1 MHNLFQYSHICKPLA
16 VWWIPCDSQR
26 GHCKENSYFC
36 SANTATT
43 TSPSGAD
50 RNKYYSYNFSLC
62 ISTIQLKV
70 HHLLHFFRQIVCRS
84 EYFDFLHLTLT
95 VLLHFGMWTCSHP
108 LNVKTV
114 HAEPREAMPPLP
126 RRALGGKKRVIT
138 LIKKAFTKTHS
149 STLQTSNTWR
159 NSVEAMQW

>member
-50 RNKYYSYNFSLC
+50 RNYYNSYNFFPL
-62 ISTIQLKV
+62 
-70 HHLLHFFRQIVCRS
+70 
-84 EYFDFLHLTLT
+84 YFDNSVKSSPFTTFFPTNCMPFRKFWLILHLTLT

-138 LIKKAFTKTHS
+138 LIKKAFTKTLHNLLFKRRTFEES
-149 STLQTSNTWR
+149 S
-159 NSVEAMQW
+159 